1 MSYADCT
8 AWITL
13 FAEQA
18 TGVTPILLNI
28 LLPIKVAILW
38 STLCAIHCVKCFY
51 FYWYG
56 YETIN
61 YWFLET
67 LRLISRCCEADFERW
82 LINHLNSIDLSKSTP
97 TPNRTGASYVWPRC
111 LCNRLTDSHL
121 FNSDGMTCWG
131 IFAGFPELAFLH
143 EQGSQGIE
151 LLDMFLR
158 RSTSGGYYPWWF

>member
-1 MSYADCT
+1 MSYVDCT

-18 TGVTPILLNI
+18 PGVTLILLNI

-56 YETIN
+56 YQTIN

-67 LRLISRCCEADFERW
+67 LRLISRYCEADFERW
-82 LINHLNSIDLSKSTP
+82 LINHLNSIDLNLHQLQIVLGQVTCGRDACVIDWQIP
-97 TPNRTGASYVWPRC
+97 IFLTLMVWRAEEY
-111 LCNRLTDSHL
+111 LQD
-121 FNSDGMTCWG
+121 FQNSRFCMNKVVK
-131 IFAGFPELAFLH
+131 A
-143 EQGSQGIE
+143 
-151 LLDMFLR
+151 
-158 RSTSGGYYPWWF
+158 